1 MPLLFRPLRERKGAF
16 GIGTGENGYTAS
28 EVESMLKYVVGAV
41 CIGTAFVLY
50 CCCRVAAEADRQM
63 EALYRQEMRRLRG
76 EQDAD

>member
-1 MPLLFRPLRERKGAF
+1 
-16 GIGTGENGYTAS
+16 
-28 EVESMLKYVVGAV
+28 MLKYVVGAV

-63 EALYRQEMRRLRG
+63 EALYRQEMRRLSG